1 MSNCKLLLF
10 ALVLLA
16 SFQQITGS
24 LQDLA
29 KDVEMEEDL
38 TRELHLFDLLFGQTD
53 LRDFSHSDDF
63 ADLSDVASALHIALL
78 DALERD
84 FRLDLD
90 EIEAQ
95 IERIL
100 DDNQI
105 DFSQV
110 FDHADITEGDVF
122 DALAL
127 VNIYDG
133 ETSPDFTTERHYLT
147 QYILAAIDELEDSSI
162 AAPPEFDGHYQH
174 PLELDKEIIIVDDQ
188 EANANSKQDNIF
200 ASYPA
205 MTWIIGAIIL
215 SALCVIGI
223 KTFAKSQQ
231 TETPEEENI
240 RYYQI

>member
-1 MSNCKLLLF
+1 MSNCKLILF
-10 ALVLLA
+10 ALVLIA

-29 KDVEMEEDL
+29 RDVEMEEDL

-53 LRDFSHSDDF
+53 LGDFSDYNDL
-63 ADLSDVASALHIALL
+63 ADLSDASSAIQIALL
-78 DALERD
+78 DALEKD
-84 FRLDLD
+84 FQLDLD

-110 FDHADITEGDVF
+110 YDHADMTEGDLF
-122 DALAL
+122 DALA
-127 VNIYDG
+127 YDD
-133 ETSPDFTTERHYLT
+133 ETDFITLT
-147 QYILAAIDELEDSSI
+147 PFILAVIDELDSSGL
-162 AAPPEFDGHYQH
+162 AAQPEFDGDYQY
-174 PLELDKEIIIVDDQ
+174 PLELDKEIIIVDD
-188 EANANSKQDNIF
+188 EATANSKQEDNIF
-200 ASYPA
+200 ASNPA
-205 MTWIIGAIIL
+205 MTWILVAIIL
-215 SALCVIGI
+215 SALCAIGI
-223 KTFAKSQQ
+223 KTLAKSRQ